1 MKPSMLLTSENEGRK
16 KTHTKKDY
24 LQLLTKGIKVSHG
37 STSQTPG
44 NKHQSGTGPTVYVT
58 AAHSACTTALN
69 VPALQR
75 FTHSSSTLNESANHP
90 MHWTSQTIL
99 YLSSGYRRENNDS
112 LTQVKKAMRLNQY
125 FYYGPLRLNP
135 WFQSARGHFLCSLL
149 VTVIEDCYWHVKL
162 KVALSCNLVFRNH
175 FRAQIM
181 IIILSYCW
189 KKAFHWDS
197 GESLFLFQAF

>member
-1 MKPSMLLTSENEGRK
+1 M
-16 KTHTKKDY
+16 
-24 LQLLTKGIKVSHG
+24 SHS
-37 STSQTPG
+37 STNQTPG
-44 NKHQSGTGPTVYVT
+44 NKHQRGTGPTVYVT

-125 FYYGPLRLNP
+125 FYYGPPLPEPVARRAISCVRVSSLSSKIVTDMSSWRLP
-135 WFQSARGHFLCSLL
+135 FLAVLFFAIILEPNYDYYPFILLKKGLSLGLGWVTFPFPSLL
-149 VTVIEDCYWHVKL
+149 MAVVVIGNMY
-162 KVALSCNLVFRNH
+162 R
-175 FRAQIM
+175 
-181 IIILSYCW
+181 
-189 KKAFHWDS
+189 
-197 GESLFLFQAF
+197 